1 MKWYNVTK
9 EGVSMKWYNI
19 YNESTGLFIGQLLA
33 TSCADAEA
41 EAVDLY
47 PEYRKDGMYAICNDE
62 F

>member
-1 MKWYNVTK
+1 
-9 EGVSMKWYNI
+9 MKWYNI